1 MSGLFATVSL
11 VAVLNV
17 HWLLV
22 GFPAPEYVERDRTPD
37 LSVTPDPLS
46 CRPRCPRRRAEFISH
61 IR

>member
-1 MSGLFATVSL
+1 